1 MKHEQG
7 PCFNTFI
14 SLHKII
20 DIAERVGEKK
30 PLLNIEKFK
39 SNIFLKT
46 VSVLSV
52 AVSIRM
58 VLICGCTFLLTG
70 ACRS

>member
-1 MKHEQG
+1 MRHEQG
-7 PCFNTFI
+7 PCFDTFI

-20 DIAERVGEKK
+20 DIAERVGKK
-30 PLLNIEKFK
+30 SPYLILNNLNRIFFK
-39 SNIFLKT
+39 DC
-46 VSVLSV
+46 VSLTV

>member
-1 MKHEQG
+1 MNEDPVLIHLF
-7 PCFNTFI
+7 PFI
-14 SLHKII
+14 KLLILQK
-20 DIAERVGEKK
+20 ELKKK
-30 PLLNIEKFK
+30 PLFNIEKFK